1 MCGFNFEEVYGERR
15 KDFIGVHHVKPLS
28 TLEEEVVINPEQY
41 LVPVCAKCH
50 RMMYFISAKEISQN
64 QEKKSL

>member
-1 MCGFNFEEVYGERR
+1 M
-15 KDFIGVHHVKPLS
+15 GVHHVKPLS